1 MSQNEPS
8 PPKFFW
14 ANRLQKPK
22 ALPKSQGDSLLIPV
36 SFEIAGS
43 RNHFVRSFHALPS
56 NVIKLQVKAD
66 FEKLA
71 QGGRLPSVNTK
82 EASEIERSLFRE
94 INKAVTSPSET

>member
-1 MSQNEPS
+1 MSQNEPCL
-8 PPKFFW
+8 PKFFL

-36 SFEIAGS
+36 SLEIAGS
-43 RNHFVRSFHALPS
+43 PNHYVLSFHALLS
-56 NVIKLQVKAD
+56 NVTKLQVKAD

-71 QGGRLPSVNTK
+71 QGGGLLSVNAE

-94 INKAVTSPSET
+94 INEAVAFPSKT

>member
-8 PPKFFW
+8 PPKFLL

-36 SFEIAGS
+36 SFKIVGS
-43 RNHFVRSFHALPS
+43 LNHYVLSFHALPS
-56 NVIKLQVKAD
+56 NVTKLQVKAN

-71 QGGRLPSVNTK
+71 QGGRLLSVNTN

-94 INKAVTSPSET
+94 INKAVTSSSDT

>member
-1 MSQNEPS
+1 MSLNEPS
-8 PPKFFW
+8 PPKFFL

-36 SFEIAGS
+36 SLEIVGS
-43 RNHFVRSFHALPS
+43 LNHYVLSFHALPL
-56 NVIKLQVKAD
+56 NVTKLQVKAN

-71 QGGRLPSVNTK
+71 QGGRLLSVNTK
-82 EASEIERSLFRE
+82 EASEIDRSIFRE